1 MSSQL
6 INAAGHA
13 RILITPD
20 YFALISR
27 MDCVYSL
34 SKQIT
39 HFSIK
44 RKRRSQNPSYY
55 KYQSFGKKPPGSG
68 AAILEQ
74 LFSTTVIANKGTAS

>member
-1 MSSQL
+1 MLVIIANNS
-6 INAAGHA
+6 AAHA

-39 HFSIK
+39 YFSIK
-44 RKRRSQNPSYY
+44 RKRSSQIPVIINISLLE
-55 KYQSFGKKPPGSG
+55 KKHQDQG
-68 AAILEQ
+68 L
-74 LFSTTVIANKGTAS
+74 LF